1 MHARNCF
8 HSYASDVMQAINRV
22 RTFTFLSLIL
32 QGSLWW
38 DTKQCSNSCLRKEI
52 TSHNHCPSHVI
63 SLTTHQASHERA
75 WGVGLH
81 FITFRPTHE
90 NHQLASI
97 WWVDLMKSSFQDFP
111 IVILGISKDPVNL
124 GKLMNCGFRAA
135 HVLISPHFVHLM
147 RITSSPQFH
156 GWIPWVPCILDFL
169 HYHSWHLQ
177 RASEFGET
185 HEWGLLEVAY
195 VYWWVTTIISRHIL
209 SISCHACEFQASHES
224 LILQSSFT
232 SCRVS

>member
-52 TSHNHCPSHVI
+52 TSHNHCPSHFI

-111 IVILGISKDPVNL
+111 IVILGISKEPVNL
-124 GKLMNCGFRAA
+124 GKPMSGDFWKLPMCIDELPPSYLATFRPS
-135 HVLISPHFVHLM
+135 HVMHVS
-147 RITSSPQFH
+147 
-156 GWIPWVPCILDFL
+156 
-169 HYHSWHLQ
+169 
-177 RASEFGET
+177 
-185 HEWGLLEVAY
+185 
-195 VYWWVTTIISRHIL
+195 SRH
-209 SISCHACEFQASHES
+209 HTRA
-224 LILQSSFT
+224 
-232 SCRVS
+232 